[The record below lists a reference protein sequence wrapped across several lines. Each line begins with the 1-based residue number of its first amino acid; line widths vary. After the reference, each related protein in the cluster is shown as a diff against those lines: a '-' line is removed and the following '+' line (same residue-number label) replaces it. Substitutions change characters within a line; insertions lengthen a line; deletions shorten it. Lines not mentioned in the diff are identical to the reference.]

1 MRKECQILRN
11 FYRNYI
17 RLYTKNKILS
27 YKNKSRRSSILV
39 KVILNFYNQA

>member
-1 MRKECQILRN
+1 MNVLPLILIIS
-11 FYRNYI
+11 FRNYI